1 MANNSTGLLIAAGA
15 AVLLLSG
22 KKKKSSGGSS
32 GGGSGGTPSESPYGS
47 FDPSADDPIY
57 EGGTPPPSSGGAEAD
72 TAKWN
77 AIQKGLKIL
86 GYTEVGS
93 PTGSPSEATYNAL
106 KLFQRDW
113 NTMIGYMASQDAPA
127 VGKTVYTTIDEDGAW
142 GPATKAR
149 YDKAMGAFGNPPFE
163 VEDLFM
169 SLNSFRDMAAE
180 LKKKF

>member
-1 MANNSTGLLIAAGA
+1 MANSTGLLIAAGA

-22 KKKKSSGGSS
+22 KKKKSSGGGIS
-32 GGGSGGTPSESPYGS
+32 GGGTTSDSPYGT

-93 PTGSPSEATYNAL
+93 PTGSPNEATYNAI
-106 KLFQRDW
+106 KLFQNDW
-113 NTMIGYMASQDAPA
+113 NSFIEYLDSVESPA
-127 VGKTVYTTIDEDGAW
+127 VGKEPYHCV
-142 GPATKAR
+142 
-149 YDKAMGAFGNPPFE
+149 
-163 VEDLFM
+163 
-169 SLNSFRDMAAE
+169 
-180 LKKKF
+180 

>member
-1 MANNSTGLLIAAGA
+1 MANSTGLLIAAGA

-22 KKKKSSGGSS
+22 KKKKSSV
-32 GGGSGGTPSESPYGS
+32 GGSGIGGGTTSESPYGS
-47 FDPSADDPIY
+47 FDPTANDPVY
-57 EGGTPPPSSGGAEAD
+57 SGDTPPPSSGGGESD

-93 PTGSPSEATYNAL
+93 PTGSPNEATYNAI
-106 KLFQRDW
+106 KLFQKDW
-113 NTMIGYMASQDAPA
+113 NTMIGYMASMDAPA
-127 VGKTVYTTIDEDGAW
+127 VGKTVYTTIAEDGAW

-163 VEDLFM
+163 VEGLLM
-169 SLNSFRDMAAE
+169 SLNSFHDMAAE

>member
-1 MANNSTGLLIAAGA
+1 MAKGNAGLLIAAGA

-22 KKKKSSGGSS
+22 KKKKSSGGS
-32 GGGSGGTPSESPYGS
+32 GGGTGGDTPSESPYGS
-47 FDPSADDPIY
+47 FDPTGDDPIY
-57 EGGTPPPSSGGAEAD
+57 GGDTPPPSSGGAEAD

-93 PTGSPSEATYNAL
+93 PTGKPNAATHTAL
-106 KLFQRDW
+106 KLFQKDW
-113 NTMIGYMASQDAPA
+113 NTMIGYMASKDAPA

>member
-1 MANNSTGLLIAAGA
+1 MANSTGLLIAAGA

-22 KKKKSSGGSS
+22 KKKKSSGGGSSS
-32 GGGSGGTPSESPYGS
+32 GDTPSESIYGT
-47 FDPSADDPIY
+47 FDPSADDPVF
-57 EGGTPPPSSGGAEAD
+57 GGDTPPPSSGGAEVD

-93 PTGSPSEATYNAL
+93 PTGSPNEATYNAI
-106 KLFQRDW
+106 KLFQKDW
-113 NTMIGYMASQDAPA
+113 NTMIGYMASVDAPA
-127 VGKTVYTTIDEDGAW
+127 VGKTVYTTMAEDGAW

-163 VEDLFM
+163 VEDLSM
-169 SLNSFRDMAAE
+169 SLNSFRAMAAE